1 MIGNATLNCNEPLI
15 DETLTAQLKD
25 LFSAER
31 QSPSKSVMNFIFGYA
46 GAYEPVHS
54 DILGL
59 TGFMKN

>member
-1 MIGNATLNCNEPLI
+1 MIGNVTLDCNEPII

-31 QSPSKSVMNFIFGYA
+31 RSPSKSVMNFIFGYA
-46 GAYEPVHS
+46 ASYEPVNS
-54 DILGL
+54 EILGL